1 MGTINSMLAQI
12 TLGDLWALQ
21 FITGVLQL
29 MALGLIHGHQR

>member
-12 TLGDLWALQ
+12 TLGDLWALH

>member
-1 MGTINSMLAQI
+1 MATIDTMLAQI

-21 FITGVLQL
+21 FLTGVLQL